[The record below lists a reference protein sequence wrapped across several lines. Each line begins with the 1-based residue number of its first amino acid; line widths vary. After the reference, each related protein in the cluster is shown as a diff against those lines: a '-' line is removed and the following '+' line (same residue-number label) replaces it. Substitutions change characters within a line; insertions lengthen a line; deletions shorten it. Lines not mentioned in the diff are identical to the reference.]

1 MKKSEKK
8 EPIKATE
15 PVLKELQ
22 ENAEC
27 EMPHI
32 GALIKARVRE
42 MGMTNVEF
50 ARRIN
55 CHRTNVNKIFS
66 QESIDTRKL
75 QKICGV
81 LQYNFFKAF
90 NEIPL
95 DSKSARVVYKRI
107 DIRQDEAELL
117 RNKARLLLEINV
129 KDEK

>member
-1 MKKSEKK
+1 
-8 EPIKATE
+8 
-15 PVLKELQ
+15 
-22 ENAEC
+22 
-27 EMPHI
+27 
-32 GALIKARVRE
+32 